1 MKKICFFLLLS
12 IVTDPIFS
20 QSFMH
25 GVGTGVFVEK
35 SKGYD
40 PVATA
45 IFTYSPR
52 INLTE
57 SDFMSLSVGI
67 PLTVGLSV
75 NYQSGNYYSEETG
88 GFNFM
93 ANLPLMLNVNL
104 GAGSSKEYEDRF
116 GFFLGGGFGYHFG
129 TQTVYD
135 DYYEGSSS
143 KTGSTYGPAGN
154 IGFRFAVGSHQK
166 NIEARL
172 SYMKGLKENYQADVY
187 GLAALFNF

>member
-12 IVTDPIFS
+12 IVTVPIFS

-104 GAGSSKEYEDRF
+104 GAGSSKECEDRL
-116 GFFLGGGFGYHFG
+116 GFFLGAGFGYHFG
-129 TQTVYD
+129 TQTYIDNYNEESV
-135 DYYEGSSS
+135 S
-143 KTGSTYGPAGN
+143 KSGST
-154 IGFRFAVGSHQK
+154 ST
-166 NIEARL
+166 
-172 SYMKGLKENYQADVY
+172 
-187 GLAALFNF
+187 AL

>member
-12 IVTDPIFS
+12 IVTAPIFS

-25 GVGTGVFVEK
+25 GVGTGIFVEK

-45 IFTYSPR
+45 ILTYSPR

-67 PLTVGLSV
+67 PLTIGLSG
-75 NYQSGNYYSEETG
+75 NYQSSSYNGEETG
-88 GFNFM
+88 SINFM

-104 GAGSSKEYEDRF
+104 GAGSSKECEDRF

-129 TQTVYD
+129 TQSVYD
-135 DYYEGSSS
+135 DYYEESSS
-143 KTGSTYGPAGN
+143 KSGSTFGPAGN

-172 SYMKGLKENYQADVY
+172 SYMKGLKENYKADVY